1 MIDKTILTSLVAA
14 LTITLSG
21 CASKT
26 PKSQYV
32 TISTPV
38 LNKLSETTV
47 GSKLFTQ
54 TTGAYAETITVEPF
68 EAYYGGVSSRTVFY
82 KSAGDAF
89 ESNNDSAV
97 SINNSFGEPLRNQN
111 YVQYEPEKNE
121 LCIDSMICFDNTI
134 IDFVYSPEKTLTVR
148 KDALQH
154 IIEYNGQIGR
164 ILNFTYREFNESM
177 THKPFS
183 EDFTMDLGEGNSL
196 VYKGALIEVIEASKN
211 KIKYKIRSNFND

>member
-1 MIDKTILTSLVAA
+1 MIDKTILISLVAA

-21 CASKT
+21 CASKA
-26 PKSQYV
+26 PKSQYI

-38 LNKLSETTV
+38 LNKISETTI

-54 TTGAYAETITVEPF
+54 TTGTYAETIAVEPF
-68 EAYYGGVSSRTVFY
+68 KAYYGGVSNRTVFY
-82 KSAGDAF
+82 KSAGATF

-121 LCIDSMICFDNTI
+121 LCIDLMICFDDTI
-134 IDFVYSPEKTLTVR
+134 IDFVYSPEKSLTVR

-154 IIEYNGQIGR
+154 IIEYNGKIGR

-183 EDFTMDLGEGNSL
+183 EDFTMDLGEGNNL
-196 VYKGALIEVIEASKN
+196 VYKGALIEVIGASKST
-211 KIKYKIRSNFND
+211 IKYKVISNFND